1 MEDQRIQYML
11 EETACKACPVN
22 NTFNI
27 IGKKFAILILR
38 NMIILKQKRFNEF
51 LDSIERINPKTLSI
65 RLKEMEKDGLINRE
79 VFNEKPIRIEYSLT
93 NKGEALKPVL
103 EQMAMFSM
111 KYCCEQIFED
121 PQSVSLEKL
130 DSDTFEKY
138 KLQV

>member
-1 MEDQRIQYML
+1 ML

-65 RLKEMEKDGLINRE
+65 RLKEMEKDGLINRK

-93 NKGEALKPVL
+93 NKGEALKPIL

-121 PQSVSLEKL
+121 PQAISLEKL

>member
-1 MEDQRIQYML
+1 ML

-79 VFNEKPIRIEYSLT
+79 VFKEKPIRIEYSLT

-121 PQSVSLEKL
+121 PQSVNLEKL

-138 KLQV
+138 RLQV

>member
-1 MEDQRIQYML
+1 ML

-79 VFNEKPIRIEYSLT
+79 VFKEKPIRIEYSLT

-121 PQSVSLEKL
+121 PQSVNIEKL
-130 DSDTFEKY
+130 NSDTFEKY

>member
-1 MEDQRIQYML
+1 ML

-65 RLKEMEKDGLINRE
+65 RLKEMEKDGLINRK

-93 NKGEALKPVL
+93 NKGEALKPIL

-121 PQSVSLEKL
+121 PQAVSLEKL

>member
-1 MEDQRIQYML
+1 ML

-79 VFNEKPIRIEYSLT
+79 VFKEKPIRIEYSLT

>member
-11 EETACKACPVN
+11 EETACKSCPVN

-79 VFNEKPIRIEYSLT
+79 VFKEKPIRIEYSLT

-130 DSDTFEKY
+130 DSDIFEKY